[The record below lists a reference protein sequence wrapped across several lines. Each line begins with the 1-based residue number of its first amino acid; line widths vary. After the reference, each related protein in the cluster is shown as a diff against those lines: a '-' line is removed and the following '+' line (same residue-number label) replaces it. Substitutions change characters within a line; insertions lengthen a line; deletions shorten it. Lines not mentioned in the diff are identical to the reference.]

1 MFESFP
7 GAKSTEK
14 VRPERVLGDREHGCS
29 VLDDGVVMEVKKDL
43 RIFPSCFVIADRC
56 HSGVL
61 PYMHN
66 QWTN

>member
-1 MFESFP
+1 MFESFA

-29 VLDDGVVMEVKKDL
+29 VLDDGAVMEVKKDL

-66 QWTN
+66 